1 MFKEKTVFVL
11 GAGSSYDFGMPLGED
26 LKKIIAEKLN
36 FERIEF
42 NNPVGP
48 NSDKVIFE
56 ALKKEKYSGSTKTT
70 GQFLDA
76 IDTFDTIDE
85 FLASNPEDKEFQ
97 LCGKLGIVKS
107 ILDAE
112 ADCTLAIKEAGED
125 SDYSF
130 LKDEQ
135 GGTYLSPLIKQI
147 KREVTVNDFDKLFQK
162 VSFIN
167 FNYDRC
173 LERGL
178 LLGLAKSF
186 PFDSVPEGEF
196 NQWVKSAK
204 IIRPFGS
211 VGSYWTDEKNH
222 VPFGGHKYLNVG
234 EKAEKLLELAKGIK
248 TFSENESDIN
258 NIDLIQKEMYSAHTI
273 VFLGFHFHAPNLKL
287 LSPGSHYYNPNSTPR
302 EQQILATVYKRSP
315 NDKVRLQE
323 IFQNFAHRNNR
334 NNVILEDGKCYD
346 LFKNNQL
353 AF

>member
-11 GAGSSYDFGMPLGED
+11 GAGSSYDFGMPLGKD

-36 FERIEF
+36 FERFEF
-42 NNPVGP
+42 NNPVGS
-48 NSDKVIFE
+48 NSDKVILE
-56 ALKKEKYSGSTKTT
+56 ALRKEKYSGSAKTT
-70 GQFLDA
+70 GQFLKA

-112 ADCTLAIKEAGED
+112 ADSSLAIKEAGEE

-130 LKDEQ
+130 FKDGQ
-135 GGTYLSPLIKQI
+135 TGTYLGPLIKQI

-178 LLGLAKSF
+178 LLGLAQSF

-211 VGSYWTDEKNH
+211 VGSYWSGEKNH
-222 VPFGGHKYLNVG
+222 VPFGGYKYMNVS
-234 EKAEKLLELAKGIK
+234 EKAEKLLELVKGIK
-248 TFSENESDIN
+248 TFSENDSEIN
-258 NIDLIQKEMYSAHTI
+258 SIDLIQKEMYSAHNI
-273 VFLGFHFHAPNLKL
+273 VFLGFHFHAPNLNL
-287 LSPGSHYYNPNSTPR
+287 LSPGPHFDNPHSVPR
-302 EQQILATVYKRSP
+302 EQQILATVLNRS
-315 NDKVRLQE
+315 DKDQERLIE
-323 IFQNFAHRNNR
+323 LFKYFAHRKNPNKI
-334 NNVILEDGKCYD
+334 ILEDGTCYD
-346 LFKNNQL
+346 LFNNNQL